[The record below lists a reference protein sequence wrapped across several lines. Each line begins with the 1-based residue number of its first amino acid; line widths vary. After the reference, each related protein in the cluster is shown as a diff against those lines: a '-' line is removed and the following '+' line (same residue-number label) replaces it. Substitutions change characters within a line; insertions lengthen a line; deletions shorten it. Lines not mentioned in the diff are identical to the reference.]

1 MSGAYTRITRHPRVH
16 VREKTKII
24 FQYTLMVI
32 AAAIAGWLL
41 PRFFGDALWQKAS
54 QAITAHF
61 SLPFS
66 ALEGIGVILQRVYSY
81 FKPTLLCI
89 ILVAV
94 FSFSSLSC
102 LVTDCVLIYLGMRVG
117 CSLSVLSSLAKG
129 ATIVSS
135 PPGTVCRFLF
145 VVFQLLLVVI
155 FWLYSLRAA
164 KYSYELRVYS
174 KEGRALLPKKAVGAL
189 LLYTTL
195 YTIMLFL
202 LHALYGYSIYLVS
215 K

>member
-66 ALEGIGVILQRVYSY
+66 ACEGIIDAGKLLLRYSLFQY
-81 FKPTLLCI
+81 ICAII
-89 ILVAV
+89 ILVA
-94 FSFSSLSC
+94 SFTSWTH
-102 LVTDCVLIYLGMRVG
+102 LVN
-117 CSLSVLSSLAKG
+117 
-129 ATIVSS
+129 
-135 PPGTVCRFLF
+135 
-145 VVFQLLLVVI
+145 
-155 FWLYSLRAA
+155 
-164 KYSYELRVYS
+164 
-174 KEGRALLPKKAVGAL
+174 
-189 LLYTTL
+189 
-195 YTIMLFL
+195 
-202 LHALYGYSIYLVS
+202 
-215 K
+215 